1 MNTIEGVV
9 AFSNV
14 TQHDVYN
21 GQSTGK
27 YSVTITMDDDVAEEL
42 ASKGVKIKE
51 YQPEDTVFKQRKFSS
66 KFDLRVIDAED
77 NPYSGEIP
85 RNSRVRLLYNLGPAV
100 GEHGASTYLNAIRVL
115 EEATEEVAEA
125 VDF

>member
-1 MNTIEGVV
+1 MNTIEGLV

-27 YSVTITMDDDVAEEL
+27 YALTITMEDDVADEL

-51 YQPEDTVFKQRKFSS
+51 YQPEDKVFKQRKFTS
-66 KFDLRVIDAED
+66 KFDLRVIDADD

-100 GEHGASTYLNAIRVL
+100 GEHGTSTYLNAIRVL
-115 EEATEEVAEA
+115 EEAPQEVTEG

>member
-1 MNTIEGVV
+1 MNTIEGLV

-14 TQHDVYN
+14 TEHDVYN

-27 YSVTITMDDDVAEEL
+27 YSVTITMDDDAADEL
-42 ASKGVKIKE
+42 SSKGVKIKE
-51 YQPEDTVFKQRKFSS
+51 YQPEDKVFKQRKFTS
-66 KFDLRVIDAED
+66 KFDLRVIDADD

-85 RNSRVRLLYNLGPAV
+85 RNSRVSLLYNLGLAV
-100 GEHGASTYLNAIRVL
+100 GDHGTSTYLNAIRVL
-115 EEATEEVAEA
+115 EEAPQEVAEG

>member
-1 MNTIEGVV
+1 MNTIEGLV

-14 TQHDVYN
+14 TEHDVYN

-27 YSVTITMDDDVAEEL
+27 YSLTITMEDDAADEL

-51 YQPEDTVFKQRKFSS
+51 YQPEDKVFKQRKFTS
-66 KFDLRVIDAED
+66 KFDLRVIDADD
-77 NPYSGEIP
+77 NPYTGEIP

-115 EEATEEVAEA
+115 EEAPQEIAEG

>member
-9 AFSNV
+9 AFSHV
-14 TQHDVYN
+14 TEHEMYN
-21 GQSTGK
+21 GKTTEK
-27 YSVTITMDDDVAEEL
+27 YSLTVTLDDDVADEL

-51 YQPEDTVFKQRKFSS
+51 YQPEDKVFKQRKFTTR
-66 KFDLRVIDAED
+66 FDLRVIDADD

-85 RNSRVRLLYNLGPAV
+85 RNSRVRLLYNLGNQG
-100 GEHGASTYLNAIRVL
+100 GEHGIPVYMNAIRVL
-115 EEATEEVAEA
+115 EEAPQEVAEG

>member
-1 MNTIEGVV
+1 MNTIEGLV

-14 TQHDVYN
+14 TEHDVYN

-27 YSVTITMDDDVAEEL
+27 YSLTITMEDDVADEL
-42 ASKGVKIKE
+42 SSKGVKVKE
-51 YQPEDTVFKQRKFSS
+51 YQPEDKVFKQRKFTS
-66 KFDLRVIDAED
+66 KFDLRVIDAND

-100 GEHGASTYLNAIRVL
+100 GDHGTSTYLKAVRVL
-115 EEATEEVAEA
+115 EEAPQEVAEG

>member
-27 YSVTITMDDDVAEEL
+27 FSVTITMDDDAAEDL
-42 ASKGVKIKE
+42 QSKGVKVKE

-100 GEHGASTYLNAIRVL
+100 GEHGTSTYLNAIRVL
-115 EEATEEVAEA
+115 EEAPQEVAEG
-125 VDF
+125 VEF

>member
-1 MNTIEGVV
+1 MNTIEGLV

-27 YSVTITMDDDVAEEL
+27 YALTITMEDDVADEL

-51 YQPEDTVFKQRKFSS
+51 YQPEDKVFKQRKFTS
-66 KFDLRVIDAED
+66 KFDLRVIDADD
-77 NPYSGEIP
+77 NPYTGEIP

-115 EEATEEVAEA
+115 EEAPQEVTEG

>member
-1 MNTIEGVV
+1 MNTIEGLV

-14 TQHDVYN
+14 TEHDVYN

-27 YSVTITMDDDVAEEL
+27 YSLTITMEDAVADEL

-51 YQPEDTVFKQRKFSS
+51 YQPEDKVFKQRKFTS
-66 KFDLRVIDAED
+66 KFDLRVIDAND
-77 NPYSGEIP
+77 NTYSGEIP

-100 GEHGASTYLNAIRVL
+100 GEHGTSTYLNAIRVI
-115 EEATEEVAEA
+115 EEAPQEVAEG